1 MMENEKCRTC
11 QEQWL
16 RKISSIQSDLIDLK
30 RVVRL
35 ETQQSKEDW
44 NDAFSRII
52 NLEKMVGDERA
63 S

>member
-1 MMENEKCRTC
+1 MENEKCRTC

-44 NDAFSRII
+44 NDAFSRIMI
-52 NLEKMVGDERA
+52 IEKMIQNENA
-63 S
+63 L